1 MGRPARG
8 AERDPR
14 AWTPAEGNLIREVGE
29 RVKAATE
36 RARAEVALRE
46 SEERLA
52 AIFSAASVGLSEV
65 DASGRYLRVNT
76 EMCRILGR
84 SADEVLSVGVADV
97 TDPAYIPQSLAT
109 IAQRSRPGTVPP
121 STSSI
126 VVPTAR
132 PSGRAAASDVSTM
145 GRAGSR
151 TCWSSRRISAI
162 AGRRSNGWPKASA
175 AYSFSTRRSNFRSRS
190 ARPSAIY
197 WPRSSKEPTS
207 W

>member
-1 MGRPARG
+1 M
-8 AERDPR
+8 R
-14 AWTPAEGNLIREVGE
+14 AAGE

-109 IAQRSRPGTVPP
+109 IAQAFETGHSSALDKLYCRPDGT
-121 STSSI
+121 SI
-126 VVPTAR
+126 WAVGGEDQSGERCLSDIVGIHGGSDEGGGAR
-132 PSGRAAASDVSTM
+132 RK
-145 GRAGSR
+145 
-151 TCWSSRRISAI
+151 C
-162 AGRRSNGWPKASA
+162 
-175 AYSFSTRRSNFRSRS
+175 
-190 ARPSAIY
+190 
-197 WPRSSKEPTS
+197 
-207 W
+207 